1 MKTFAR
7 AGYDNT
13 TMNDIAKEAG
23 YSKANLYFYFKNK
36 EKRTE
41 MYPSVSRE
49 NIFQR
54 FIVIGML
61 NKID

>member
-1 MKTFAR
+1 MIQW
-7 AGYDNT
+7 DNP
-13 TMNDIAKEAG
+13 D
-23 YSKANLYFYFKNK
+23 NLTFYFKNK